1 MIAMVSKLALIF
13 LAMVVTIGCDRVTK
27 HLAVRSLAGQPE
39 QSWLADTVRL
49 QYAENTGGF
58 LSFGADWAPAT
69 RTTVFTQATG
79 AILLVLGVAAY
90 RARHHLWA
98 GLGLSLFVAGAA
110 SNWLDR
116 LMRGSV
122 IDFLNVGV
130 GPIRTGIF
138 NVADMAILLGVGMFV
153 LAKVSHKPAVVDIE
167 PEIPKGPPFQFFQR

>member
-1 MIAMVSKLALIF
+1 MAPKLALIF
-13 LAMVVTIGCDRVTK
+13 LAMVVAIGCDRVTK

-49 QYAENTGGF
+49 QYAENAGGF
-58 LSFGADWAPAT
+58 LSFGADWDPTT
-69 RTTVFTQATG
+69 RTTVFTRATG
-79 AILLVLGVAAY
+79 AILFVLAVAAY

-116 LMRGSV
+116 ITRGSV

-138 NVADMAILLGVGMFV
+138 NVADMAIMLGVAMFV
-153 LAKVSHKPAVVDIE
+153 LAKVAHKPPAAEIE
-167 PEIPKGPPFQFFQR
+167 PDVPKGPPFQFFSR